1 MPSIA
6 RYVEYKIDQSILTI
20 GNITAAVDYN
30 TPLTFKGWLSYFNDI
45 SVSSQT
51 YETIYTT
58 YLNEWN
64 NTKNKSL
71 AQQNKLVKQDYV
83 RMCKDL
89 QLDAITEQERVFLRA
104 LDYSDDSQLEVII
117 PLLSQKIQSLCSYYE
132 NFREVVKTKP
142 KRDNLFSSNLGIRTF
157 LLQTISDLLN
167 YDSDTIDLTNKYDI
181 DKTTVINNVSIL
193 IEDLYDEYTDY
204 FDLTTQ
210 LPSSAY
216 EYGGELRKDEWTSN
230 TNPWDFDLF
239 FNYDKSVVRLLSSYN
254 YLLSGFSDN
263 LSVPVGLSAGDIVS
277 YSSSKDYID
286 NIKTDSVNDLNLKNK
301 IKLFQ
306 KYLGSD
312 WYMLSTGSTVTNYV
326 SSLMVKADNIPSNYL
341 NRNNVSTA
349 TVPNTAFVVSQKDI
363 GGFYTPNYL
372 GVLNYNVFDFTFTVD
387 TQKLSANN
395 IYFFPDPNKYI
406 LTEGNSKYKKT
417 GDIFSINENAYYVCY
432 DNANGN
438 AFGYIYDNGYY
449 LNYNGYQNLEETTR
463 TYNSGISK
471 NYDRVDFFKGKKS
484 NVWSNSDVYQIAN
497 KALFPIDQRQDNLIV
512 GQSDIVDYSSDI
524 FGNQYG
530 GLKSVTD
537 PIKVDLSEIT
547 KKFLFL
553 SNYLYLN
560 PTALS
565 AFDYDLST
573 GSVYD
578 KYTYLT
584 FTRSGSTF
592 YYPTTFADF
601 DPSCTLSYGSFTMPW
616 NTGDVID
623 YIKNGLFDGIGFNG
637 YYNNTLIDTPPASD
651 PRWSV
656 KDQNLYYN
664 LLLEAGPGL
673 NGARGTYTN
682 QSSFLASISSVR
694 DCGLF
699 IYPQQGDPWLE
710 IDGAQPRHELIPF
723 SPFVLSAQETS
734 YAAEETTTNQS
745 IYSKKYVLSAY
756 PYFRNISN
764 NVMPLSAGLS
774 AIFTKYSTLPNIED
788 ELNNNITKFDI
799 VYDVGIFET
808 PNYLVIEKINF
819 DYKTN
824 KVSPYT
830 SNLSYIPR
838 TDKDSSLEQFGDF
851 YFHERTNS
859 FLLYKTTLLPSLS
872 ASVYKTFYPT
882 IYKYEIDSLKFG
894 EIFPVDNTNLF
905 GKLIEFSFRSQAPD
919 RLDYYIQ
926 SLSAV
931 DDYDIVY
938 EVIDI
943 DRPNLSYDPNTNN
956 YAFTIKAKDNSDALA
971 IYYQTYKYIDGKLTD
986 SINEVYFQK
995 GVIRDESYY
1004 TPLTAGF
1011 LHYSKLPETQNG
1023 FSWVKEEGV
1032 LKLGE

>member
-6 RYVEYKIDQSILTI
+6 RYVEYKIDQSILTL
-20 GNITAAVDYN
+20 GDITAAVDYN
-30 TPLTFKGWLSYFNDI
+30 DPLTFKEWLGYFNDI

-51 YETIYTT
+51 YESIYTT

-71 AQQNKLVKQDYV
+71 AQQNKLVKEDYV

-89 QLDAITEQERVFLRA
+89 QLSALTEQERVFLQA
-104 LDYSDDSQLEVII
+104 LDYKDDSQLEVII
-117 PLLSQKIQSLCSYYE
+117 PLLSQKIQSLCNYYE

-157 LLQTISDLLN
+157 LLQTVSDLLN

-216 EYGGELRKDEWTSN
+216 EYGGRLRKDEWSSN
-230 TNPWDFDLF
+230 TNPWDYDLF
-239 FNYDKSVVRLLSSYN
+239 FDYDKSVVRLLSSYN

-263 LSVPVGLSAGDIVS
+263 FSVPVGLSAEDIVS

-286 NIKTDSVNDLNLKNK
+286 NIKTDSVNDLNLENK
-301 IKLFQ
+301 IKLFK

-326 SSLMVKADNIPSNYL
+326 SSLMVKADNIPANYL

-349 TVPNTAFVVSQKDI
+349 TVPNTAFLVSQKDI

-372 GVLNYNVFDFTFTVD
+372 GTLNYNVFDYSFTVNAE
-387 TQKLSANN
+387 KLSANN

-406 LTEGNSKYKKT
+406 LTEGNSKYIKT
-417 GDIFSINENAYYVCY
+417 GSIFDVNENAYYVCY
-432 DNANGN
+432 DIANGN
-438 AFGYIYDNGYY
+438 AFGYIYDKGYY
-449 LNYNGYQNLEETTR
+449 LNFNGYQNLEETTR
-463 TYNSGISK
+463 IYDSGISK

-484 NVWSNSDVYQIAN
+484 NVWSNSDVYQIAK
-497 KALFPIDQRQDNLIV
+497 KALFPIDERQNNLII

-524 FGNQYG
+524 YGNQYG
-530 GLKSVTD
+530 GLKRVSD
-537 PIKVDLSEIT
+537 PLKANLSYIT
-547 KKFLFL
+547 NKFLFL

-565 AFDYDLST
+565 AFDYDIPT
-573 GSVYD
+573 GTVYD

-592 YYPTTFADF
+592 YYPTTFVDF
-601 DPSCTLSYGSFTMPW
+601 DPSCTLTYGSFIMPW
-616 NTGDVID
+616 DTSDVIG
-623 YIKNGLFDGIGFNG
+623 YIKNGLFDAISFTTYGNA
-637 YYNNTLIDTPPASD
+637 TLIDTPNPSD
-651 PRWSV
+651 PLWSTS
-656 KDQNLYYN
+656 DQNLYYN

-673 NGARGTYTN
+673 NGERGTYLN

-699 IYPQQGDPWLE
+699 IYPKQGDPWLE
-710 IDGAQPRHELIPF
+710 IDGVQPRHELIPY
-723 SPFVLSAQETS
+723 SSYVLSAQDTS
-734 YAAEETTTNQS
+734 YVPEETTINHS

-764 NVMPLSAGLS
+764 NVMSLSAGLS
-774 AIFTKYSTLPNIED
+774 AIFSKYSTLSNIED
-788 ELNNNITKFDI
+788 ELNNKITKFDI

-824 KVSPYT
+824 KVAPYT
-830 SNLSYIPR
+830 SNLSYIQR
-838 TDKDSSLEQFGDF
+838 TDKDSCLEQFGDF

-872 ASVYKTFYPT
+872 DSVYKTFYPT
-882 IYKYEIDSLKFG
+882 IYKYEIDSLRFG

-905 GKLIEFSFRSQAPD
+905 GKLSTFSFRSQAPG
-919 RLDYYIQ
+919 RLTYYIQ

-938 EVIDI
+938 EVIDL

-956 YAFTIKAKDNSDALA
+956 YAFTIKARDNSDALA
-971 IYYQTYKYIDGKLTD
+971 IYYQTYKYIDGNLTN

-1011 LHYSKLPETQNG
+1011 LHYSKLPETENG

>member
-1 MPSIA
+1 MPSLA

-30 TPLTFKGWLSYFNDI
+30 NPLTFKGWLSYFNDI

-51 YETIYTT
+51 YETIYTS

-83 RMCKDL
+83 RMSKDL
-89 QLDAITEQERVFLRA
+89 QLDAITEQERTFLRA
-104 LDYSDDSQLEVII
+104 LDYNDDSQLEVII
-117 PLLSQKIQSLCSYYE
+117 PLLSQKIQSLCNYYE

-167 YDSDTIDLTNKYDI
+167 YDSDTIDLTNKYNI

-216 EYGGELRKDEWTSN
+216 EYGGELRKDQWTSN

-239 FNYDKSVVRLLSSYN
+239 INYDKSVVRLLSSYN

-263 LSVPVGLSAGDIVS
+263 LSVPVGLSAEDIVS

-449 LNYNGYQNLEETTR
+449 LNFNGYQNLEETTR

-484 NVWSNSDVYQIAN
+484 NVWSNSDVYQIAG

-530 GLKSVTD
+530 GLKRVTD
-537 PIKVDLSEIT
+537 PIKVNLSSIT

-553 SNYLYLN
+553 SNYLY
-560 PTALS
+560 
-565 AFDYDLST
+565 
-573 GSVYD
+573 
-578 KYTYLT
+578 
-584 FTRSGSTF
+584 
-592 YYPTTFADF
+592 
-601 DPSCTLSYGSFTMPW
+601 
-616 NTGDVID
+616 
-623 YIKNGLFDGIGFNG
+623 
-637 YYNNTLIDTPPASD
+637 
-651 PRWSV
+651 
-656 KDQNLYYN
+656 
-664 LLLEAGPGL
+664 
-673 NGARGTYTN
+673 
-682 QSSFLASISSVR
+682 
-694 DCGLF
+694 
-699 IYPQQGDPWLE
+699 
-710 IDGAQPRHELIPF
+710 
-723 SPFVLSAQETS
+723 
-734 YAAEETTTNQS
+734 
-745 IYSKKYVLSAY
+745 
-756 PYFRNISN
+756 
-764 NVMPLSAGLS
+764 
-774 AIFTKYSTLPNIED
+774 
-788 ELNNNITKFDI
+788 
-799 VYDVGIFET
+799 
-808 PNYLVIEKINF
+808 
-819 DYKTN
+819 
-824 KVSPYT
+824 
-830 SNLSYIPR
+830 
-838 TDKDSSLEQFGDF
+838 
-851 YFHERTNS
+851 
-859 FLLYKTTLLPSLS
+859 
-872 ASVYKTFYPT
+872 
-882 IYKYEIDSLKFG
+882 
-894 EIFPVDNTNLF
+894 
-905 GKLIEFSFRSQAPD
+905 
-919 RLDYYIQ
+919 
-926 SLSAV
+926 
-931 DDYDIVY
+931 
-938 EVIDI
+938 
-943 DRPNLSYDPNTNN
+943 
-956 YAFTIKAKDNSDALA
+956 
-971 IYYQTYKYIDGKLTD
+971 
-986 SINEVYFQK
+986 
-995 GVIRDESYY
+995 
-1004 TPLTAGF
+1004 
-1011 LHYSKLPETQNG
+1011 
-1023 FSWVKEEGV
+1023 
-1032 LKLGE
+1032 